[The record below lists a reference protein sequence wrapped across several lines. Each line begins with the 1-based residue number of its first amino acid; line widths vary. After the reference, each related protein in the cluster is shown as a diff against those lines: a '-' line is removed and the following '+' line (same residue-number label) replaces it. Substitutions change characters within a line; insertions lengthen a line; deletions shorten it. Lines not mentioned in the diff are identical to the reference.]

1 MTRLPATRTLTTALL
16 GGLLAL
22 GSIAPAFAQQQDEQD
37 RHERRDARRQQRDED
52 GQPKPQARNEGP
64 RQQEARSRAD
74 APRHEHWG
82 DAAQQRDVQR
92 RDAMDLQAQARQREG
107 AAARD
112 SAQRDAQRAR
122 EWQSRDAVPER
133 IEARRAQDAEQ
144 ARRRDDMGARVEEQR
159 RRDAGERQALERR
172 EREQASASERAIR
185 EARARE
191 EARDAVRDERRGDWQ
206 ADRGDR
212 HGARPG
218 EPGRVDRDD
227 QRRRY
232 EQDRQRA
239 HDWQRQ
245 EASRR
250 AAYEQ
255 RSRELERQRRNAQY
269 RYQQDYYRR
278 WLAQQA
284 RWNNYRSDYYNDP
297 YYYTPAN
304 IRYGYGGSWYYTN
317 RYGANLLQQAVR
329 DGYQEGFRAGRADSM
344 DGWRFDY
351 RGSYAWIDGSYGY
364 GGYYVNRDT
373 YRYYFRQGFE
383 RGYRDA
389 YYGRYQYGYYDRRSD
404 IGVIL
409 PAVIGAILGFSL
421 H

>member
-1 MTRLPATRTLTTALL
+1 MGQL
-16 GGLLAL
+16 
-22 GSIAPAFAQQQDEQD
+22 
-37 RHERRDARRQQRDED
+37 ERQAEFRNADAERIQARREQ
-52 GQPKPQARNEGP
+52 
-64 RQQEARSRAD
+64 
-74 APRHEHWG
+74 
-82 DAAQQRDVQR
+82 V
-92 RDAMDLQAQARQREG
+92 
-107 AAARD
+107 
-112 SAQRDAQRAR
+112 
-122 EWQSRDAVPER
+122 
-133 IEARRAQDAEQ
+133 AEQ
-144 ARRRDDMGARVEEQR
+144 ARRREDMGARIEEQR
-159 RRDAGERQALERR
+159 SRDAGERQALERR
-172 EREQASASERAIR
+172 EREQASASERVIR

-191 EARDAVRDERRGDWQ
+191 DARDAVRDERRGDWQ

-212 HGARPG
+212 YQARPG

-232 EQDRQRA
+232 EQDRQHAR
-239 HDWQRQ
+239 DWQRQ
-245 EASRR
+245 ETSRR

-284 RWNNYRSDYYNDP
+284 RWTSYRSDYYNDP

-351 RGSYAWIDGSYGY
+351 RGSYAWLDGSYGY

>member
-1 MTRLPATRTLTTALL
+1 MTRLPAIRTLTTALL
-16 GGLLAL
+16 GALLAV
-22 GSIAPAFAQQQDEQD
+22 GSITPAFAQQQDEQD
-37 RHERRDARRQQRDED
+37 RHERRDVRRLQRNED
-52 GQPKPQARNEGP
+52 GLSEPPARAEAPRKQQAW
-64 RQQEARSRAD
+64 SRAD

-82 DAAQQRDVQR
+82 DVAQRREVER
-92 RDAMDLQAQARQREG
+92 RDAMDMRAPARPRES
-107 AAARD
+107 AAAREWTQLD
-112 SAQRDAQRAR
+112 TRRAW
-122 EWQSRDAVPER
+122 ELQSRDDVRER
-133 IEARRAQDAEQ
+133 MEARREQVAEQ
-144 ARRRDDMGARVEEQR
+144 ARRREDMGARIEEQR
-159 RRDAGERQALERR
+159 SRDAGERQALERR
-172 EREQASASERAIR
+172 EREQVSASERVIR
-185 EARARE
+185 EARAHE
-191 EARDAVRDERRGDWQ
+191 DARNAVRDDRRGDWQ

-212 HGARPG
+212 YQARPG
-218 EPGRVDRDD
+218 EPGRVDRDE

-232 EQDRQRA
+232 EQDRWRA
-239 HDWQRQ
+239 RDWQRQ

-284 RWNNYRSDYYNDP
+284 RWASYRSDYYNDP

-304 IRYGYGGSWYYTN
+304 IRYGYGGNWYYTN

-329 DGYQEGFRAGRADSM
+329 DGYQEGFHAGRADRM

-364 GGYYVNRDT
+364 GGYYVSRDT

-383 RGYRDA
+383 RGYRDG